1 MLFGIAAPGLSE
13 HVPCF
18 WEHVFMQVK
27 GHKSHNICFREQFPC
42 PYIYDGRVAAIEY
55 RFPSEDD
62 TRMFHEY
69 LSQGYRRLDSLF
81 YHTCCEGC
89 SSCLPIRLVVMDFTP
104 SRSQK
109 RTLRENEDLDV
120 VVLPIPSIN
129 DRKVRIYEAYLRTK
143 HEVRGETADQDPE
156 QSLRMLHY
164 GFDQTL
170 EMDYYLGDRLI
181 GVGIVDIGR
190 DAVSSNYFY
199 YDTAYLSRR
208 LGIYSVMQEIFLA
221 QRMKKRYYYLG
232 FYIEETKKMAYKKFF
247 RPNQIL
253 RNGRWIPFM
262 NYPPGGRS
270 IRRKSAGCT

>member
-1 MLFGIAAPGLSE
+1 M
-13 HVPCF
+13 
-18 WEHVFMQVK
+18 
-27 GHKSHNICFREQFPC
+27 
-42 PYIYDGRVAAIEY
+42 EY

-62 TRMFHEY
+62 TLMFHEY

-81 YHTCCEGC
+81 YHACCEGC
-89 SSCLPIRLVVMDFTP
+89 SSCLPIRLVAMDFTP

-120 VVLPIPSIN
+120 VVLPVPSIT

-221 QRMKKRYYYLG
+221 SPQLGPKLRETLAILDDWARRDGVVIVDMGPSERYGCLAQE
-232 FYIEETKKMAYKKFF
+232 FLDEHHAYPGCFARILERF
-247 RPNQIL
+247 RAEDAA
-253 RNGRWIPFM
+253 GRVA
-262 NYPPGGRS
+262 PGIWRPERG
-270 IRRKSAGCT
+270 